1 MERTILELINACWTG
16 LMILPYAVA
25 ISIFGMLCMKILYKK
40 ISWKLFIKTVMCNVY
55 FIGVLNVTGITYHFH
70 TMHEIMAG
78 NYALPNLILFRYLTT
93 WDMLLNIIMM
103 VPLGFILMEA
113 KRIHMLQAA
122 MIGILITVTIE
133 CMQFMQGRCFDI
145 NDIFFN
151 EIGTIIG
158 IVIHGMYRD
167 VRKPER

>member
-1 MERTILELINACWTG
+1 
-16 LMILPYAVA
+16 
-25 ISIFGMLCMKILYKK
+25 
-40 ISWKLFIKTVMCNVY
+40 
-55 FIGVLNVTGITYHFH
+55 
-70 TMHEIMAG
+70 
-78 NYALPNLILFRYLTT
+78 
-93 WDMLLNIIMM
+93 
-103 VPLGFILMEA
+103 MEA

-151 EIGTIIG
+151 EIGTMIG
-158 IVIHGMYRD
+158 IVIHGMYRG